1 MVRRMVFG
9 LLILALAVG
18 GGPVRSADPPATPAS
33 PDGNEP
39 AITGKDAAMTDI
51 HDIRPPVPPPPDPY
65 RLLRWAGLAMG
76 ILVLALAALL
86 WYRRGRRLR
95 AHHALAPPPDAVA
108 MDGLDALY
116 DVSRFEGRDFYF
128 QLSAVFRGYLEG
140 RYGFPA
146 TGMTAEELLPRLRTL
161 DLPDGLR
168 RGARDFL
175 LTADPVKFAG
185 APVAET
191 RMSEDWAFVRR
202 FVTET
207 RMDGAEP
214 EDAAGSAGAP

>member
-1 MVRRMVFG
+1 MVRRIAFW

-18 GGPVRSADPPATPAS
+18 GGSVRSADPPATPES
-33 PDGNEP
+33 PDGDEP
-39 AITGKDAAMTDI
+39 AITGEEIAMTDI

-65 RLLRWAGLAMG
+65 RLLRWVGLAMG
-76 ILVLALAALL
+76 ILVLVLAAFL

-116 DVSRFEGRDFYF
+116 DVSRFEGREFYF
-128 QLSAVFRGYLEG
+128 RLSALFRGYLEG
-140 RYGFPA
+140 RYAFPA

-175 LTADPVKFAG
+175 LTAEPVKFAG
-185 APVAET
+185 AQVAET
-191 RMSEDWAFVRR
+191 RMGEDWAFVRR

-207 RMDGAEP
+207 RLTDAESGNP
-214 EDAAGSAGAP
+214 AGSAGAP